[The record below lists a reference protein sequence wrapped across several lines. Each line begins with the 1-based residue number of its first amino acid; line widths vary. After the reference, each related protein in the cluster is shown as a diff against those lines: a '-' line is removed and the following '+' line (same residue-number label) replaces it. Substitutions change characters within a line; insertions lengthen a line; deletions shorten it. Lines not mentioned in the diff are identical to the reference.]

1 MEQRGA
7 DLYATAR
14 NVADNA
20 VDAFSE
26 AHPGMRMNVAEW
38 QDLKESIYREVLG
51 AFSKPPHGKP

>member
-1 MEQRGA
+1 MGKRRT

-14 NVADNA
+14 DVADSA

-26 AHPGMRMNVAEW
+26 AHPGMRMNVVEW

-51 AFSKPPHGKP
+51 AFSNPPHSKP